1 MNTFTITLSDVELVA
16 LTHVMADPEQ
26 WAQNA
31 ITERARIASEE
42 LVARETARMIADP
55 NITTIPATA
64 AEIVMA
70 AELPQPLSTEL
81 PIPSEA

>member
-1 MNTFTITLSDVELVA
+1 MKTFTITITNQEEKALSYI
-16 LTHVMADPEQ
+16 MASPEE
-26 WAQNA
+26 WTQNA

-64 AEIVMA
+64 DEIIMA
-70 AELPQPLSTEL
+70 AEPYVAP
-81 PIPSEA
+81 EAPVMPGDV